1 MTMMMFIFRRLIQTI
16 PVVIGVT
23 FVVFFIMQLVP
34 GDPAVLLAG
43 EGASKETVNAIR
55 EQLGLN
61 RPLLVQYFDYLLNV
75 FQGDFG
81 TSLKN
86 SQPVLDEIMVR
97 LPITMEL
104 AFFSIIITI
113 VLGMAAGIISAVKP
127 YSLTD
132 TSVMLVA
139 LLGISLPSFWFGLMM
154 MYFFSVKLQILPVAG
169 WDSILH
175 VILPALTLGAGGAAI
190 VARMTRSSMLEV
202 IRQDYI
208 RTARAKGLREH
219 VIIYKHAL
227 RNALIPVITVV
238 GLQFGAL
245 LGGTV
250 LVESIFAINGLGRM
264 IVDAIRM
271 RDLPVVQG
279 GVLAASLIFV
289 IVNLFVDVFYRFFN
303 KRIEL
308 N

>member
-1 MTMMMFIFRRLIQTI
+1 MLMFILRRLIQTI
-16 PVVIGVT
+16 PVVVGVT

-61 RPLLVQYFDYLLNV
+61 RPLMVQYFDYLLNV

-81 TSLKN
+81 SSLKN

-104 AFFSIIITI
+104 AFFSILITI
-113 VLGMAAGIISAVKP
+113 VLGMAAGIISAIKP
-127 YSLTD
+127 YSITD

>member
-1 MTMMMFIFRRLIQTI
+1 MH
-16 PVVIGVT
+16 
-23 FVVFFIMQLVP
+23 LVP
-34 GDPAVLLAG
+34 GDPAVLMAG
-43 EGASKETVNAIR
+43 EGASKEAIQSLR
-55 EQLGLN
+55 ESLGLD
-61 RPLLVQYFDYLLNV
+61 RPLYIQYFDYLIHI

-81 TSLKN
+81 VSLKN
-86 SQPVLDEIMVR
+86 SKPVLDEILVR

-104 AFFSIIITI
+104 AFYSILITI
-113 VLGMAAGIISAVKP
+113 VLGMIAGIISAVKQ
-127 YSLTD
+127 YTLTD
-132 TSVMLVA
+132 IGVMIIA

-154 MYFFSVKLQILPVAG
+154 MYLFSVKLQILPVAG
-169 WDSILH
+169 WESWQNI
-175 VILPALTLGAGGAAI
+175 ILPAVTLGAGGAAI

-202 IRQDYI
+202 IRQDYV
-208 RTARAKGLREH
+208 RTARAKGLRER

-250 LVESIFAINGLGRM
+250 IVESIFAINGLGRM
-264 IVDAIRM
+264 IVDSIRM
-271 RDLPVVQG
+271 RDLPMVQG
-279 GVLAASLIFV
+279 GVLVASLIFV
-289 IVNLFVDVFYRFFN
+289 IVNLLVDIFYRFFN

>member
-1 MTMMMFIFRRLIQTI
+1 MLMFILRRLMQTI

-43 EGASKETVNAIR
+43 EGASKESIEAIR

-61 RPLLVQYFDYLLNV
+61 RPLFVQYFDYLLNV
-75 FQGDFG
+75 FRGDFG
-81 TSLKN
+81 VSLKN
-86 SQPVLDEIMVR
+86 SQPVLDEILIR
-97 LPITMEL
+97 LPITIEL
-104 AFFSIIITI
+104 AFFSILITI
-113 VLGMAAGIISAVKP
+113 VLGMAAGIISAIKP

-132 TSVMLVA
+132 SSVMIVA
-139 LLGISLPSFWFGLMM
+139 LLGISLPSFWLGLML

-169 WDSILH
+169 WDSLLH
-175 VILPALTLGAGGAAI
+175 IILPALTLGAGGAAI

-202 IRQDYI
+202 IRQDYM
-208 RTARAKGLREH
+208 RTARAKGLRER
-219 VIIYKHAL
+219 VIIYKHGL

-264 IVDAIRM
+264 IVDSIRM
-271 RDLPVVQG
+271 RDLPMVQG
-279 GVLAASLIFV
+279 GVLVASLVFV
-289 IVNLFVDVFYRFFN
+289 VVNLLVDVLYRFFN

>member
-1 MTMMMFIFRRLIQTI
+1 MLMFILRRFFQTI
-16 PVVIGVT
+16 PVIIGVT

-43 EGASKETVNAIR
+43 EGASKETIEALR

-61 RPLLVQYFDYLLNV
+61 QPLLVQYFDYLMNV
-75 FQGDFG
+75 FRGDLG
-81 TSLKN
+81 VSLKN
-86 SQPVLDEIMVR
+86 SQPVLDEILVR
-97 LPITMEL
+97 LPITIEL

-127 YSLTD
+127 YSFTD
-132 TSVMLVA
+132 VGVMLVA
-139 LLGISLPSFWFGLMM
+139 LLGISLPSFWLGLML

-169 WDSILH
+169 WDSIWH
-175 VILPALTLGAGGAAI
+175 VILPALTLGASGAAI

-202 IRQDYI
+202 VRQDYI
-208 RTARAKGLREH
+208 RTARAKGLRER

-250 LVESIFAINGLGRM
+250 IIESIFAINGLGRM

-271 RDLPVVQG
+271 RDLPMVQG
-279 GVLAASLIFV
+279 GVLFASLIFV
-289 IVNLFVDVFYRFFN
+289 VVNLFVDIFYRLFN
-303 KRIEL
+303 KRIDL

>member
-1 MTMMMFIFRRLIQTI
+1 MLMFILRRVLQTI
-16 PVVIGVT
+16 PVIIGVT

-43 EGASKETVNAIR
+43 EGASKETIEAIR

-61 RPLLVQYFDYLLNV
+61 QPLFIQYFDYLINV
-75 FQGDFG
+75 FRGDLG
-81 TSLKN
+81 VSLKN
-86 SQPVLDEIMVR
+86 SQPVLDEILVR
-97 LPITMEL
+97 LPITIEL

-127 YSLTD
+127 YSFTD
-132 TSVMLVA
+132 ISVMLIA
-139 LLGISLPSFWFGLMM
+139 LLGISLPSFWFGLML

-169 WDSILH
+169 WDSIMH
-175 VILPALTLGAGGAAI
+175 VILPAITLGASGAAI

-202 IRQDYI
+202 VRQDYI
-208 RTARAKGLREH
+208 RTARAKGLRERI
-219 VIIYKHAL
+219 IIYKHAL

-250 LVESIFAINGLGRM
+250 IIESIFAINGLGRM

-271 RDLPVVQG
+271 RDLPMVQG
-279 GVLAASLIFV
+279 GVLFASLIFV
-289 IVNLFVDVFYRFFN
+289 IVNLFVDIFYRFFN
-303 KRIEL
+303 KRIDL

>member
-1 MTMMMFIFRRLIQTI
+1 MLMFILRRLFQTI
-16 PVVIGVT
+16 PVIFGVT
-23 FVVFFIMQLVP
+23 IVVFIIMQLVP

-43 EGASKETVNAIR
+43 EGATQETIEALR
-55 EQLGLN
+55 TQLGLN
-61 RPLLVQYFDYLLNV
+61 QPLYAQYIDYVTNI
-75 FQGDFG
+75 FRGDLG

-86 SQPVLDEIMVR
+86 NQPVLDEIMLR
-97 LPITMEL
+97 LPITLEL
-104 AFFSIIITI
+104 AIFSTIITI

-127 YSLTD
+127 YSIID
-132 TSVMLVA
+132 TVVMVIA
-139 LLGISLPSFWFGLMM
+139 LLGISLPSFWFGLML
-154 MYFFSVKLQILPVAG
+154 MYGFSVKLQLFPVAG
-169 WDSILH
+169 WDSLAHI
-175 VILPALTLGAGGAAI
+175 VLPAFTLGAGGAAI

-208 RTARAKGLREH
+208 RTARAKGVKER

-227 RNALIPVITVV
+227 RNALIPVITVI

-264 IVDAIRM
+264 IVDSIRM
-271 RDLPVVQG
+271 RDLPMVQG
-279 GVLAASLIFV
+279 GVLVASLVFV
-289 IVNLFVDVFYRFFN
+289 AVNLLVDVLYRFFN

>member
-1 MTMMMFIFRRLIQTI
+1 MIMFILRRLIQTL

-34 GDPAVLLAG
+34 GDPAVLMAG
-43 EGASKETVNAIR
+43 EGASKETIAALR

-61 RPLLVQYFDYLLNV
+61 QPLLVQYFDYLINI
-75 FQGDFG
+75 FRGDFG
-81 TSLKN
+81 VSLKN
-86 SQPVLDEIMVR
+86 SQPVLDEILVR
-97 LPITMEL
+97 LPITIEL
-104 AFFSIIITI
+104 AFFSILITI
-113 VLGMAAGIISAVKP
+113 VLGMAAGIISAIKP

-132 TSVMLVA
+132 TSVMIVA

-175 VILPALTLGAGGAAI
+175 IILPALTLGAGGAAI

-208 RTARAKGLREH
+208 RTARAKGVRER
-219 VIIYKHAL
+219 VIVYKHAL

-271 RDLPVVQG
+271 RDLPMVQG
-279 GVLAASLIFV
+279 GVLVASLVFV
-289 IVNLFVDVFYRFFN
+289 VVNLFVDVLYRFFN